1 MNMQHFCLQHFI
13 PAPNLLFEVLVVFD
27 HFGVLKLLFIAVI
40 FGFKS
45 YTSEKCFNVN
55 NVNFIYD
62 ISAFPNYFLSDPGNV
77 DHSRAEKIYTDSKY
91 SQVSSKWLSD
101 K

>member
-1 MNMQHFCLQHFI
+1 MHSVTISFIDEWFHLPNFQIDVQHFCLQNFI

-27 HFGVLKLLFIAVI
+27 HYVLKLLFIAVT

-55 NVNFIYD
+55 FIYD
-62 ISAFPNYFLSDPGNV
+62 ISALPNYFLSDPGLW
-77 DHSRAEKIYTDSKY
+77 
-91 SQVSSKWLSD
+91 QC
-101 K
+101 